1 MDTPLV
7 VAQGAL
13 RETSHSAELGLSNAV
28 CAEDAHDRAGIPPL
42 ARLKEVLTCE
52 NLGQPLS
59 NYRFVYGHGWLP
71 VPRAAAALSEMVR
84 QVNHT
89 LL

>member
-13 RETSHSAELGLSNAV
+13 GEAGHHADLALSDAV
-28 CAEDAHDRAGIPPL
+28 RAEDAHDRAHVAPL

-59 NYRFVYGHGWLP
+59 DYRFVYGHDWLP
-71 VPRAAAALSEMVR
+71 VPRAAAAP
-84 QVNHT
+84 
-89 LL
+89 

>member
-13 RETSHSAELGLSNAV
+13 GEAGHHADLALSDAMR
-28 CAEDAHDRAGIPPL
+28 AEDAHDRAYIAPL
-42 ARLKEVLTCE
+42 ACFKEVLTCE

-59 NYRFVYGHGWLP
+59 NYRSVYGHSWLP
-71 VPRAAAALSEMVR
+71 VPRAAAAL
-84 QVNHT
+84 
-89 LL
+89 